1 MRART
6 AVILLAAVLS
16 AACGDDG
23 DDDVGSGD
31 GSTTTASTDDG
42 STVDTAADQQAAED
56 AILVLSDMPSDWVD
70 TDDDAD
76 DAPDDADVASEAVL
90 ADCFGLDPSIVE
102 GDETDGEP
110 TADSEFE
117 SPEGDLSVSSDVQV
131 NPSASEGEDAMAALK
146 GDDAAACFR
155 DGFEAFVEASDVE
168 GVGAVSVERLEFEP
182 VGDQIVAFRI
192 TIPIETDEGTVVL
205 LTDAV
210 YATKGRASV
219 SMEFSTPSEPWDIAE
234 AVRLTEL
241 VLNRIPSDL

>member
-6 AVILLAAVLS
+6 AVILLVVAVL
-16 AACGDDG
+16 AARGG

-31 GSTTTASTDDG
+31 GSTTTDSTDDG
-42 STVDTAADQQAAED
+42 STVDIAADQQAAED
-56 AILVLSDMPSDWVD
+56 AILVLSDMPSEWVD

-76 DAPDDADVASEAVL
+76 DAPDDVDVASEAVL
-90 ADCFGLDPSIVE
+90 ADCFGLDPAIVE

-131 NPSASEGEDAMAALK
+131 NPTASEGEDAMAALK

-155 DGFEAFVEASDVE
+155 DGFEAFAEASDVG
-168 GVGAVSVERLEFEP
+168 GVGAVSVEPLEFEP
-182 VGDQIVAFRI
+182 LGDQSVAFRI
-192 TIPIETDEGTVVL
+192 TIPIKTDEGTVVL

-234 AVRLTEL
+234 AVHLTEL
-241 VLNRIPSDL
+241 VLDRIPSDL